1 MIAFNMLPFISFIV
15 PAKNEEHNIERCL
28 CSILSVDYP
37 KDKFEIIL
45 LDNGST
51 DRTVEIAKGRGV
63 NVHILPEL
71 NISGLRNFG
80 AQSAKGDYLA
90 FIDADVTIFEN
101 WIQVCLATLDKFK
114 CLAVGASPMIP
125 EKSTWIERLWHKQ
138 IEVRDHIG
146 PRPWIASMNFFVE
159 KNTFLSVGGFDEKL
173 KTCEDVDLGYR
184 LSKITKIFYNKDIK
198 AVHYGEAKTV
208 KGFLKKEYWR
218 GISGFESFLRN
229 KRNIREIFSL
239 VSFLFFICFG
249 LALITSLFTLSLGC
263 FFLSLLIFIVFPLIR
278 AVRIQYKS
286 NQIKG
291 FWGQFFIWSLYFLAR
306 ETSCLFTVFKH
317 LKKKALTFVPN

>member
-1 MIAFNMLPFISFIV
+1 MLPFISFIV

-28 CSILSVDYP
+28 YSILSVDYP
-37 KDKFEIIL
+37 KDKFEIIV

-51 DRTVEIAKGRGV
+51 DRTVEIAKGRGASV
-63 NVHILPEL
+63 YVLPEL

-80 AQSAKGDYLA
+80 AQNAKGKYLA
-90 FIDADVTIFEN
+90 FIDADVTIYED
-101 WIQVCLATLDKFK
+101 WIHVCLETLGKFK
-114 CLAVGASPMIP
+114 CLATGSSPAIP
-125 EKSTWIERLWHKQ
+125 ENSTWIERLWHKQ
-138 IEVRDHIG
+138 IEVRDPIG

-159 KNTFLSVGGFDEKL
+159 KNTFLAVGGFDDKL

-184 LSKITKIFYNKDIK
+184 LSKITKILYNKNIK

-229 KRNIREIFSL
+229 KSNIREIFSL
-239 VSFLFFICFG
+239 ASFLFFICSV
-249 LALITSLFTLSLGC
+249 LLLIFSILNLS
-263 FFLSLLIFIVFPLIR
+263 FSYFSLSLLLFIIFPLIR
-278 AVRIQYKS
+278 AVRIQFKT

-291 FWGQFFIWSLYFLAR
+291 FAGQIFIWSLYFMAR
-306 ETSCLFTVFKH
+306 ETSCLFTILKH
-317 LKKKALTFVPN
+317 LKNKVWPFAPK